1 MQIERLMR
9 CSWRPCIL
17 THFDA
22 HVIGF
27 TPKKSMENRLCSP
40 VVTLCGAHR
49 CRKRQEWE
57 SYTFVSGRVKM
68 VKIRTY
74 PGRRPHVG
82 ALTAS
87 GLAIPQFN

>member
-22 HVIGF
+22 HVIRF

-40 VVTLCGAHR
+40 VVTSCSAR
-49 CRKRQEWE
+49 RRRKRQEWE
-57 SYTFVSGRVKM
+57 SYTFMSGRVKM

-74 PGRRPHVG
+74 PGQRPHVG
-82 ALTAS
+82 ASTVS